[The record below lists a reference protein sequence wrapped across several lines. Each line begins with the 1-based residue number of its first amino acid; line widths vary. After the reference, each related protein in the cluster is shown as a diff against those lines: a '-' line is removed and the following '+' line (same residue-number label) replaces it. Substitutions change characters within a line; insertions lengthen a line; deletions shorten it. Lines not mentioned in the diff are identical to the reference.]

1 MILRLGILG
10 RWSEHF
16 LEDHLSHNVTVRF
29 SKHSSNLN
37 PRFYF
42 STIHNLKNYQTQSKS
57 PNKNGMVENKILSTP
72 HKNLLVAQ
80 DLPWISRLEWNR
92 FRESLPNQSTP
103 IRFSSKKAKR
113 HKHTFCI
120 FQQTNQSNTMRS
132 LLWTGVYILLV
143 VELCFTAILVLPI
156 PNKFRNKIVL
166 SVSKLDLKQKL
177 QPLFLG
183 IFIALVVALLDTSV
197 FLSNIYSQKQEDYP
211 LHSEH
216 HRHDYHNNS
225 IDRHLLKEREYKAGR
240 NLYLAAF
247 ALTLLFVI
255 GRITELLQEHAELAG
270 KIENLQLAAEITA
283 SSEKQKEGNTT
294 LGDDDVPTEGIEM
307 KPIAKI
313 KRV

>member
-1 MILRLGILG
+1 
-10 RWSEHF
+10 
-16 LEDHLSHNVTVRF
+16 
-29 SKHSSNLN
+29 
-37 PRFYF
+37 
-42 STIHNLKNYQTQSKS
+42 
-57 PNKNGMVENKILSTP
+57 
-72 HKNLLVAQ
+72 
-80 DLPWISRLEWNR
+80 
-92 FRESLPNQSTP
+92 
-103 IRFSSKKAKR
+103 
-113 HKHTFCI
+113 
-120 FQQTNQSNTMRS
+120 MRS

-156 PNKFRNKIVL
+156 PNRFRNKIVL

-183 IFIALVVALLDTSV
+183 IFIALLVALLDTSV

-216 HRHDYHNNS
+216 HHHHDYHNNS

-270 KIENLQLAAEITA
+270 KIENLKLAAEITA
-283 SSEKQKEGNTT
+283 SSEKEKGKTT
-294 LGDDDVPTEGIEM
+294 LGDDDVPAKGIEM